1 MNNFYDFDDYRVGAW
16 KDRSLMIRLEEVV
29 NEIAVTIKSSVAI
42 AAAAC
47 AVVASTVLA
56 PSIATAQT
64 SEVSKV
70 HFSFQTADSTEADL
84 TETELAS
91 LSSAIDQELAS
102 LMDFSII
109 DESTL
114 ALANKAVTAMAN
126 RSDKP
131 MDNWADKLFLEGV

>member
-29 NEIAVTIKSSVAI
+29 NEIAVTIKSSAAI
-42 AAAAC
+42 AAVAC
-47 AVVASTVLA
+47 AVVASTVLT
-56 PSIATAQT
+56 PSIAAAQT

-70 HFSFQTADSTEADL
+70 HFSFQTADSTEA
-84 TETELAS
+84 ELAS

-102 LMDFSII
+102 LMDFSSI

-114 ALANKAVTAMAN
+114 ALANKAVAAMAN

-131 MDNWADKLFLEGV
+131 TKNWADKLFLEGV